1 MSFHERDISFQK
13 RLRQEI
19 DIWLDEGI
27 ISLGQKKK
35 ILARYRVLEE
45 ADEKAGPGKL
55 VTTISVLGAILV
67 GIGIILFVASNWSE
81 IPRWGKLFLIFAFM
95 VTFYGL
101 GFYLRYEKED
111 YPKVG
116 AALIFLG
123 SIVFGAGIFLI
134 AQIYHITV
142 HYPNGPL
149 IWGLGVLPLAYLLR
163 FRTIL
168 TLAIIDLLIWLAM
181 ESSFWLTESTFY
193 GNVIP
198 YITLFL
204 LAGLALWSTGLMHR
218 GFHSLRPISGP
229 YIVIGMLLTYFS
241 AYVLT
246 FDIYRLKLGAFEL
259 VPFYAGIAG
268 LFLISCVTYMFSR
281 EKEKA
286 WLPEILSIAAVI
298 CIVLVLTLF
307 YPGVSYDAG
316 SFQRTANSLNLMTL
330 ISNLI
335 FAVMII
341 GIIFL
346 GYIRRYPAYINIGL
360 LFFVLDVFA
369 RYFDFFWRLL
379 PRSLFF
385 IIGGVILLVGSVVLE
400 KKRKRVL
407 ASFNIREAD

>member
-1 MSFHERDISFQK
+1 MSFHEHDIPFQK

-19 DIWLDEGI
+19 AIWLEEGL
-27 ISLGQKKK
+27 ISREQKEN
-35 ILARYRVLEE
+35 ILARYRVLQE

-55 VTTISVLGAILV
+55 VTTISVLGAVLV
-67 GIGIILFVASNWSE
+67 GIGIILFLASNWSE
-81 IPRWGKLFLIFAFM
+81 VPRWGKLFLIFASM
-95 VTFYGL
+95 SLFYGL
-101 GFYLRYEKED
+101 GFYLRYEKEN
-111 YPKVG
+111 YPRVG

-149 IWGLGVLPLAYLLR
+149 MWGLGVLPLAYLLR

-168 TLAIIDLLIWLAM
+168 TLSVIDLLIWLAM
-181 ESSFWLTESTFY
+181 ESSSRTTESTFY
-193 GNVIP
+193 GNVLP

-204 LAGLALWSTGLMHR
+204 LAGAALWTTGLMHR
-218 GFHSLRPISGP
+218 GFRSLRPISGP

-246 FDIYRLKLGAFEL
+246 FDIYRARPGAFEL
-259 VPFYAGIAG
+259 IPFYAGIAG
-268 LFLISCVTYMFSR
+268 LFLLSCVAFIFSS
-281 EKEKA
+281 EKEKG
-286 WLPEILSIAAVI
+286 WLPEILSVAAVF
-298 CIVLVLTLF
+298 CTVLFLALS
-307 YPGVSYDAG
+307 YQGMPYDAG
-316 SFQRTANSLNLMTL
+316 SIQRSANALNLMTL

-385 IIGGVILLVGSVVLE
+385 ISGGLMLLVGSVVLE

-407 ASFNIREAD
+407 ASFHIREAD